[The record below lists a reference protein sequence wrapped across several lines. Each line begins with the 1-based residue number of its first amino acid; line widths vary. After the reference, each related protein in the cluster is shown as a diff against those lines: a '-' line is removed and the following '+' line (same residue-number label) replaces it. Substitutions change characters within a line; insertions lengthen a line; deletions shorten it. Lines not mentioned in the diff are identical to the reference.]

1 MMGQYNKTPKVHVV
15 RDDFMSVSPTKK
27 YMKTRNPSPRMSTS
41 NKTLRKPNRV
51 RRNWLKTNQNRN
63 PGWKAERV
71 SSQENQIRE
80 SIPLHQHNRETTKIQ
95 NRGSNPLGFFS
106 TSMSPSRATLDQK
119 HGPSSLPHAFCFF
132 LLFCL
137 HYSLSLLRKK
147 YRLNSLCINTIELCD
162 SLSGKEFRARF

>member
-1 MMGQYNKTPKVHVV
+1 MWCEMILWA
-15 RDDFMSVSPTKK
+15 
-27 YMKTRNPSPRMSTS
+27 S
-41 NKTLRKPNRV
+41 NNR
-51 RRNWLKTNQNRN
+51 RRNIRRLAIRRRGCLHPTRLYESHQR
-63 PGWKAERV
+63 GFDDETDWKRTRITILVGGRARRRRERIK
-71 SSQENQIRE
+71 SERAFLRTKQHRE
-80 SIPLHQHNRETTKIQ
+80 RTKIQ

-147 YRLNSLCINTIELCD
+147 NRLILSLHKCD
-162 SLSGKEFRARF
+162 RIV

>member
-1 MMGQYNKTPKVHVV
+1 MWCEMILWAS
-15 RDDFMSVSPTKK
+15 R
-27 YMKTRNPSPRMSTS
+27 R
-41 NKTLRKPNRV
+41 
-51 RRNWLKTNQNRN
+51 RRNIWRSQSVAADVYIQQDFTKAKQGSTKLIENEPESQSWLEGR
-63 PGWKAERV
+63 ARRRRERIK
-71 SSQENQIRE
+71 SERAFLRAKQQR
-80 SIPLHQHNRETTKIQ
+80 RETTKIQ

-162 SLSGKEFRARF
+162 SLNGKEFRARF

>member
-1 MMGQYNKTPKVHVV
+1 MRRFYERLLTDEEIYEDSQSVAADVYIQQ
-15 RDDFMSVSPTKK
+15 DFTKAIK
-27 YMKTRNPSPRMSTS
+27 EDSMTKLIENEPESQSWLEGRARRRRERIKSERAL
-41 NKTLRKPNRV
+41 LRAK
-51 RRNWLKTNQNRN
+51 Q
-63 PGWKAERV
+63 
-71 SSQENQIRE
+71 
-80 SIPLHQHNRETTKIQ
+80 QHRETTKIQ

-147 YRLNSLCINTIELCD
+147 NRLILSLHKCD
-162 SLSGKEFRARF
+162 RIV